1 MIINFDE
8 EKFINAIVKEMLT
21 VEDIYLD
28 DISEAVFEDL
38 ESWFANYGLHTELME
53 EIVKRIEDMNIEII
67 K

>member
-1 MIINFDE
+1 MIISFDE
-8 EKFINAIVKEMLT
+8 EKFINGIVKEMLT

-38 ESWFANYGLHTELME
+38 EDWFANYGLHTELME